1 MTIKFSELDLDP
13 ALQKGITEA
22 GFTNCMPVQE
32 KAFLHTLKCTDVC
45 VQSQTGTGKTALF
58 LISIFHIFLNKRDP
72 ENNKA
77 LIIAPTRELAIQ
89 IEEEAKVIG
98 KYLDFT
104 SGAFYG
110 GVGYVEQEKLL
121 KNNVDILI
129 GTPGRLIDLNQKRKL
144 NFGKTG
150 ILVIDEA
157 DRLFDMGFLPDIR
170 RMLGNM
176 PHFSERMSMLFSA
189 TLSYRAK
196 ELAWKF
202 MNNPVEIEITPE
214 KITVD
219 RISQKLYHVG
229 KEEKMPILLGI
240 LKSEEPENCLIFANT
255 KNKAYEVSKR
265 LECNGY
271 GCKYIMGDLPQNKRL
286 RIIDDMKSGKL
297 KYLVA
302 TDVAARGLHVDD
314 LEMVINYD
322 LPNDAENYVHRIGR
336 TARAGKEGKAISLA
350 CEKFVYSLE
359 PIEELTNCKI
369 PVEWPDES
377 MFEKDLSAGKH
388 FRFEKERGES
398 QHKRISKSTTK
409 TWEKSTVKKT
419 AIVKKHTE
427 NIKKQSPKKYAEI
440 KEHSRE
446 NKKKRLN
453 TNMGPKRTHEERLE
467 YYREKYGENFKP
479 VDKKTARSAH
489 QKKKFAGSHEGEK
502 RILRPP
508 EVKKTTFLNKF
519 FGLFSKAN

>member
-1 MTIKFSELDLDP
+1 MTIKFTELDLDP

-22 GFTNCMPVQE
+22 GFINCMPVQE
-32 KAFLHTLKCTDVC
+32 KSFLHTLKCTDVC

-72 ENNKA
+72 DNNKA

-104 SGAFYG
+104 CGSFYG
-110 GVGYVEQEKLL
+110 GVGYGEQEKLL

-189 TLSYRAK
+189 TLSYKAK

-219 RISQKLYHVG
+219 RIAQKLFHVG

-240 LKSEEPENCLIFANT
+240 LKTEKPDNCLIFANT
-255 KNKAYEVSKR
+255 KNKTYEVSKR
-265 LECNGY
+265 LEYNGY
-271 GCKYIMGDLPQNKRL
+271 ECKYIMGDLPQNKRL
-286 RIIDDMKSGKL
+286 RIIEDMKSGKL

-350 CEKFVYSLE
+350 CEKFVYGLE

-369 PVEWPDES
+369 PVEWPDEG
-377 MFEKDLSAGKH
+377 MFEKDLSAGRH
-388 FRFEKERGES
+388 FRFEKERSES
-398 QHKRISKSTTK
+398 HHKRIIKPASKTR
-409 TWEKSTVKKT
+409 EKATVKKT
-419 AIVKKHTE
+419 TPVKIHTG
-427 NIKKQSPKKYAEI
+427 NTKKQSPKKYAEI
-440 KEHSRE
+440 KEHSSSS
-446 NKKKRLN
+446 KTKRLSA
-453 TNMGPKRTHEERLE
+453 KRTHEERLE

-479 VDKKTARSAH
+479 VDKSPADSAH
-489 QKKKFAGSHEGEK
+489 KKRKYAGTHEAEKTIAAYLPLKKKS
-502 RILRPP
+502 
-508 EVKKTTFLNKF
+508 FLHKF
-519 FGLFSKAN
+519 LGLFSRAS